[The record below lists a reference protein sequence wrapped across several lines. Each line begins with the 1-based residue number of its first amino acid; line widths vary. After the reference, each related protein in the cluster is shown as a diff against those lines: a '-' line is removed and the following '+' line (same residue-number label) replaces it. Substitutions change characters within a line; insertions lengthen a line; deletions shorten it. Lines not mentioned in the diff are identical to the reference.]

1 MNMIFQI
8 KLNLMMKDL
17 FNKRICFIM
26 NDNQEKVFKET
37 RLRNLNNRYDKL
49 KNAEL
54 TYEALEVK
62 KEIELLEK
70 ELGIN

>member
-1 MNMIFQI
+1 
-8 KLNLMMKDL
+8 
-17 FNKRICFIM
+17 M